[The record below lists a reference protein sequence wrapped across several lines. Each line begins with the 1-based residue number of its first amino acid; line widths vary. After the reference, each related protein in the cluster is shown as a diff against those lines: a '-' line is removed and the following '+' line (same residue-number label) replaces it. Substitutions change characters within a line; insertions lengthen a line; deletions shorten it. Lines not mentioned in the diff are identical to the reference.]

1 MRWWLLLVTALLI
14 MIQWPLWFGKGGWLR
29 VHQLREQLA
38 QQMRSNEG
46 YAAENDAL
54 AAEIQSLRDGQDAV
68 QERARLQL
76 NMVGK
81 NEVFFQVVPQKE
93 KNTDGQ

>member
-54 AAEIQSLRDGQDAV
+54 AAELQSLRDGQDAV
-68 QERARLQL
+68 QDRARLQL

-81 NEVFFQVVPQKE
+81 NEVFFQIVPQKKKDSAE
-93 KNTDGQ
+93 Q